1 MVTKMKRQSTSQ
13 PLFDPAKVAAALAAA
28 PESTSTTEDWSGA
41 VKSRSL
47 PELREKLRRR
57 GPQKAPV
64 KVPTTIRFDPDVLA
78 ALKSSGRG
86 WQTRVNDAMREWI
99 KTHASS

>member
-1 MVTKMKRQSTSQ
+1 MKQPNTSKPFFSPEQ
-13 PLFDPAKVAAALAAA
+13 VAAALAAA
-28 PESTSTTEDWSGA
+28 PESQGVLDESWRDGIVSH
-41 VKSRSL
+41 SL

-57 GPQKAPV
+57 GPQKEPV